1 MRKRIDD
8 AILFDI
14 DTRRDLVSVDILACK
29 RCPLCLTSFNGEYMT
44 AALIAGKFP
53 NLLYVTHYCASCE
66 RVFLGVYHEEDSV
79 RSRKTFKS
87 ISCIPKSDLEKNWP
101 TEIRENFPEFIS
113 IYNEALQAELQKL
126 TQVCGMAY
134 RKALEFLVKDY
145 LIKFTDNNEEDV
157 NKMPL
162 GQCIKSIDNPKIRTV
177 ASRSAW
183 LGNDHSH
190 YHPKFE
196 EYDLSDLKKLIEA
209 VAYWISVE
217 IITLNA
223 EEIQPR

>member
-8 AILFDI
+8 AILFDPEH
-14 DTRRDLVSVDILACK
+14 RVRYVSVDIQACR
-29 RCPLCLTSFNGEYMT
+29 RCPLCLTSFNGEYIT
-44 AALIAGKFP
+44 AAFP
-53 NLLYVTHYCASCE
+53 PKETLNWLYVTHYCASCE
-66 RVFLGVYHEEDSV
+66 RVFLGVYLEEDSV
-79 RSRKTFKS
+79 RSRKTYKAMR
-87 ISCIPKSDLEKNWP
+87 CIPRSDLEKNWP
-101 TEIRENFPEFIS
+101 TEISENFPGFIS

-145 LIKFTDNNEEDV
+145 LIKFTDNSEENV
-157 NKMPL
+157 NKMSL

-217 IITLNA
+217 VITQNA

>member
-1 MRKRIDD
+1 
-8 AILFDI
+8 
-14 DTRRDLVSVDILACK
+14 
-29 RCPLCLTSFNGEYMT
+29 
-44 AALIAGKFP
+44 
-53 NLLYVTHYCASCE
+53 
-66 RVFLGVYHEEDSV
+66 
-79 RSRKTFKS
+79 
-87 ISCIPKSDLEKNWP
+87 
-101 TEIRENFPEFIS
+101 
-113 IYNEALQAELQKL
+113 
-126 TQVCGMAY
+126 MAY

-190 YHPKFE
+190 YQVKFE
-196 EYDLSDLKKLIEA
+196 EYDLSDLKKLIDA

>member
-8 AILFDI
+8 AVFFDI
-14 DTRRDLVSVDILACK
+14 DKRRDFVSVDIQACK

-44 AALIAGKFP
+44 AALVADKSQR
-53 NLLYVTHYCASCE
+53 LLYVTHYCASCDHG
-66 RVFLGVYHEEDSV
+66 FLGIYCEDSLA
-79 RSRKTFKS
+79 KS
-87 ISCIPKSDLEKNWP
+87 DQIFELVDCIPKADSEKNWP
-101 TEIRENFPEFIS
+101 TEIRENFHDFIS

-145 LIKFTDNNEEDV
+145 LIKFTDNNEENIKKITL
-157 NKMPL
+157 NK
-162 GQCIKSIDNPKIRTV
+162 CINLIDNPKIKTV
-177 ASRSAW
+177 AFRSAW

-190 YHPKFE
+190 YQVKFE
-196 EYDLSDLKKLIEA
+196 EYDLSDLKKLIDA